1 MKTFLILK
9 AVFFISDAF
18 ILRIMINFVRLIIL
32 YLLNMCCSLKPM
44 IRGIGLFLIMALM
57 PSDLIAENYSADA
70 FTPNALGNVETKS
83 MDSCQYY
90 MDMASDDEDEYTI
103 KTMGDIDGD
112 HDVDVSDIMMIVQYL
127 LTEDSSNIDKR
138 DADVTWDGEISINDV
153 MMLVNIVMGDR
164 PSAPVYVPLF

>member
-1 MKTFLILK
+1 
-9 AVFFISDAF
+9 
-18 ILRIMINFVRLIIL
+18 
-32 YLLNMCCSLKPM
+32 M
-44 IRGIGLFLIMALM
+44 IRVIGLFLIMALM

-90 MDMASDDEDEYTI
+90 MDMTSDVEDEYTI

-127 LTEDSSNIDKR
+127 LTEDSSNINKR